1 MKKLISK
8 KPMMKSGTVK
18 KTLPK
23 AQIGRMVKPKET
35 KKTGSSIEDAF
46 REQGQRMESKR
57 PNLDPGFRVGGD
69 KPYRNPDP
77 GFFVAPKGD
86 YQPRK
91 KVLSEDGNLEYLKKG
106 GLVKKVAKPKAR
118 KK

>member
-23 AQIGRMVKPKET
+23 AQIGRMVKS
-35 KKTGSSIEDAF
+35 KKTNRSIEDEF
-46 REQGQRMESKR
+46 REGREKIQQMESKR
-57 PNLDPGFRVGGD
+57 PNPYAGFRVGGD

-86 YQPRK
+86 YKPRK

>member
-23 AQIGRMVKPKET
+23 AQMGRMVKSKET

-46 REQGQRMESKR
+46 TEQKQFMKR

-86 YQPRK
+86 YKPRK